1 MRVSVI
7 GTGYVG
13 LVTGTCLAESGNDV
27 MCMDIDSRKIDMLND
42 GVVPI
47 YEPGLEELIKRNVAH
62 GRLSFT
68 TDMARTVKNSDIIF
82 IAVGTPP
89 GEDGSA
95 DLKYVISAALE
106 IGRHANGYKVVVNK
120 STVPVGT
127 GDKVTA
133 AVSSRTRHK
142 FDVVSNPEFLKE
154 GAAIEDFMKP
164 DRVVIGSESPRATAL
179 MQELYA
185 PFVRTGKPILTMDI
199 RSAEMTKYA
208 ANAMLATKISFINEM
223 AVICA
228 SLGADIDSVRK
239 GMGYDRRIGFDFL
252 FPGVGYGGSC
262 FPKDVKALVQTAK
275 EYGVDAKVLKAVEA
289 VNDRQKNLLSEMVIR
304 HFSSQAGKKGKS
316 SKKPLAGMTIAVW
329 GLSFKP
335 RTDDMRE
342 APSVVII
349 NNLLR
354 AGAVVKA
361 HDPVAEHE
369 AGKIFGKRITIMD
382 DGYEALRGADAL
394 AVVTEWNE
402 FRNPDFRK
410 MKKLMKNPLVFD
422 GRNIYRQE
430 ELQKQGF
437 TYYGIGRRCAGRSNV
452 ADACIIRR
460 VKGREKG

>member
-1 MRVSVI
+1 MRISVI

-27 MCMDIDSRKIDMLND
+27 ICMDIDARKIEMLNN
-42 GVVPI
+42 GIVPI
-47 YEPGLEELIKRNVAH
+47 YEPGLEELVRRNVSH
-62 GRLSFT
+62 GRLNFT
-68 TDMARTVKNSDIIF
+68 AEMRKAVRNSDIIF

-89 GEDGSA
+89 DEDGSA
-95 DLKYVISAALE
+95 DLKYVLDAARQ
-106 IGRHANGYKVVVNK
+106 IGKNINGYKVVINK

-127 GDKVTA
+127 GDKVKA
-133 AVSSRTRHK
+133 AVASRTRHK

-154 GAAIEDFMKP
+154 GAAVEDFMKP
-164 DRVVIGSESPRATAL
+164 DRIVIGAESAKAAAL

-185 PFVRTGKPILTMDI
+185 PFVRTGKPILVMDI

-208 ANAMLATKISFINEM
+208 SNAILATKISFINEM
-223 AVICA
+223 AVICGR
-228 SLGADIDSVRK
+228 LGADIDNVRK

-262 FPKDVKALVQTAK
+262 FPKDVKALARTAK
-275 EYGVDAKVLKAVEA
+275 EYGVDAKVLNAVEA
-289 VNDRQKNLLSEMVIR
+289 VNERQKCLLSGMVLD
-304 HFSSQAGKKGKS
+304 HFSHPNKQNAKGT
-316 SKKPLAGMTIAVW
+316 KKPLAGLTIAIW

-354 AGAVVKA
+354 AGAVVNA

-369 AGKIFGKRITIMD
+369 ARRIFKNRITIMD
-382 DGYEALRGADAL
+382 DGYEAVRGADGL

-402 FRNPDFRK
+402 FRTPDFKK
-410 MKKLMKNPLVFD
+410 MKKIMKKAVVFD
-422 GRNIYRQE
+422 GRNIYNRE
-430 ELQKQGF
+430 ELRKMGF
-437 TYYGIGRRCAGRSNV
+437 TYYGIGR
-452 ADACIIRR
+452 
-460 VKGREKG
+460 K

>member
-1 MRVSVI
+1 MKISVI

-27 MCMDIDSRKIDMLND
+27 ICMDIDKKKIELLDE

-68 TDMARTVKNSDIIF
+68 ADMSRAVRSSRVIF

-89 GEDGSA
+89 GMDGSA
-95 DLKYVISAALE
+95 DLKYVLGAAKE
-106 IGRHANGYKVVVNK
+106 IARHMNSYKLIVNK

-127 GDKVTA
+127 ADKVSA
-133 AVSSRTRHK
+133 AVAAMTKYK
-142 FDVVSNPEFLKE
+142 FEVVSNPEFLKE
-154 GAAIEDFMKP
+154 GSAIEDFMKP
-164 DRVVIGSESPRATAL
+164 DRIVIGANSARA
-179 MQELYA
+179 MQIMHDVYA
-185 PFVRTGKPILTMDI
+185 PFVRKGDRTLVMDV

-208 ANAMLATKISFINEM
+208 SNAMLATKISFINEM
-223 AVICA
+223 ANICA
-228 SLGADIDSVRK
+228 SMGADIDSVRR
-239 GMGYDRRIGFDFL
+239 GMGYDKRIGFEFL

-275 EYGVDAKVLKAVEA
+275 DCGFKAKVLKAVEA
-289 VNDRQKNLLSEMVIR
+289 VNDHQKMVLVEKIVS
-304 HFSSQAGKKGKS
+304 HFNAKAAKKMKAS
-316 SKKPLAGMTIAVW
+316 NPSLAGRTIAVW

-349 NNLLR
+349 SNLLR
-354 AGAVVKA
+354 AGAEVKA
-361 HDPVAEHE
+361 HDPVAMDQ
-369 AGKIFGKRITIMD
+369 ARKIFKTSITLME

-402 FRNPDFRK
+402 FRAPDFQK
-410 MKKLMKNPLVFD
+410 MKKLMKKPVIFD
-422 GRNIYRQE
+422 GRNIYNPA
-430 ELQKQGF
+430 ELTKEGF
-437 TYYGIGRRCAGRSNV
+437 TYYGIGRS
-452 ADACIIRR
+452 
-460 VKGREKG
+460 

>member
-1 MRVSVI
+1 MKISVI

-27 MCMDIDSRKIDMLND
+27 ICMDIDKKKIELLNN

-68 TDMARTVKNSDIIF
+68 TTMSRAVRESSVIF

-89 GEDGSA
+89 GENGSA
-95 DLKYVISAALE
+95 DLKYVLGAAGD
-106 IGRHANGYKVVVNK
+106 IARHMNGYKVIVNK

-127 GDKVTA
+127 ADKVKTVVA
-133 AVSSRTRHK
+133 GKTKHK
-142 FDVVSNPEFLKE
+142 FEVVSNPEFLKE
-154 GAAIEDFMKP
+154 GSAIEDFMKP
-164 DRVVIGSESPRATAL
+164 DRIVIGANSARS
-179 MQELYA
+179 MQIMHDVYA
-185 PFVRTGKPILTMDI
+185 PFVRKGDRTLVMDV

-208 ANAMLATKISFINEM
+208 SNAMLATKISFINEM
-223 AVICA
+223 ANICA
-228 SLGADIDSVRK
+228 SLGADIDNVRR
-239 GMGYDRRIGFDFL
+239 GMGYDKRIGFEFL

-275 EYGVDAKVLKAVEA
+275 EHGFDARVLKSVEA
-289 VNDRQKNLLSEMVIR
+289 VNEQQKRVLSELILS
-304 HFSSQAGKKGKS
+304 HFASKKSPKNAGS
-316 SKKPLAGMTIAVW
+316 SKPLSGRTVAVW

-349 NNLLR
+349 RNLLS
-354 AGAVVKA
+354 AGAEIRA
-361 HDPVAEHE
+361 HDPVAMHE
-369 AGKIFGKRITIMD
+369 ARKIFKNRITLME

-402 FRNPDFRK
+402 FRTPDFQK
-410 MKKLMKNPLVFD
+410 MKKIMKKPVVFD
-422 GRNIYRQE
+422 GRNIYNQE
-430 ELQKQGF
+430 ELRNMGF
-437 TYYGIGRRCAGRSNV
+437 TYYGIGR
-452 ADACIIRR
+452 
-460 VKGREKG
+460 K

>member
-1 MRVSVI
+1 MKISVI

-27 MCMDIDSRKIDMLND
+27 LCMDIDERKIETLNS
-42 GVVPI
+42 GIVPI
-47 YEPGLEELIKRNVAH
+47 YEPGLEELIKRNAACD
-62 GRLSFT
+62 RLSFT
-68 TDMARTVKNSDIIF
+68 TDMAQAVKSSDIIF

-95 DLKYVISAALE
+95 DLKHVLGAARE
-106 IGRHANGYKVVVNK
+106 IGRHLNGYKVIVNK

-127 GDKVTA
+127 ADKVRA
-133 AVSSRTRHK
+133 AVAAGTKRK

-164 DRVVIGSESPRATAL
+164 DRVVIGSDSPRASVL
-179 MQELYA
+179 MHELYA
-185 PFVRTGKPILTMDI
+185 PFVRTGKPILTMDL

-208 ANAMLATKISFINEM
+208 SNALLAAKISFINEM
-223 AVICA
+223 ALICN
-228 SLGADIDSVRK
+228 SLGADIDNVRK
-239 GMGYDRRIGFDFL
+239 GMGYDRRIGFEFL

-262 FPKDVKALVQTAK
+262 FPKDVKALAQTAK
-275 EYGVDAKVLKAVEA
+275 DHGVDAKVLRSVEA
-289 VNDRQKNLLSEMVIR
+289 VNERQKHLLSDMILR
-304 HFSSQAGKKGKS
+304 HFFSAGAKKSAGI
-316 SKKPLAGMTIAVW
+316 KKPLAGMTIAVW

-361 HDPVAEHE
+361 HDPVAMGE
-369 AGKIFGKRITIMD
+369 AHRIFMNRIVLMQ
-382 DGYEALRGADAL
+382 DGYEALRGANAL

-402 FRNPDFRK
+402 FRTPDFLK
-410 MKKLMKNPLVFD
+410 MKKLMKQPVIFD
-422 GRNIYRQE
+422 GRNIFNQE
-430 ELQKQGF
+430 ELRKAGF
-437 TYYGIGRRCAGRSNV
+437 TYYGIGR
-452 ADACIIRR
+452 
-460 VKGREKG
+460 K

>member
-1 MRVSVI
+1 MKISVI

-27 MCMDIDSRKIDMLND
+27 ICMDIDNGKIEMLNN
-42 GVVPI
+42 GRVPI
-47 YEPGLEELIKRNVAH
+47 YEPGLEELIKRNVNQ

-68 TDMARTVKNSDIIF
+68 SNMANAVRSSNMIF

-95 DLKYVISAALE
+95 DLKYVIGAARE
-106 IGRHANGYKVVVNK
+106 IGRHMNGYKVVINK

-127 GDKVTA
+127 GDKVKA
-133 AVSSRTRHK
+133 AVASKTKHK

-164 DRVVIGSESPRATAL
+164 DRVVVGAESKNAALL

-185 PFVRTGKPILTMDI
+185 PFVRTGKPVLMMDI

-208 ANAMLATKISFINEM
+208 SNAMLATKISFINEM

-228 SLGADIDSVRK
+228 SLDADIDNVRK

-262 FPKDVKALVQTAK
+262 FPKDVKALVQTA
-275 EYGVDAKVLKAVEA
+275 EEFGVDAKVLKSVEA
-289 VNDRQKNLLSEMVIR
+289 VNERQKSLLSGMILR
-304 HFSSQAGKKGKS
+304 HFSSNNAQKKKGA
-316 SKKPLAGMTIAVW
+316 KKPLAGMTIAVW

-354 AGAVVKA
+354 AGAAVKA
-361 HDPVAEHE
+361 HDPVAEQE
-369 AGKIFGKRITIMD
+369 ARKIFGNRIKLMD

-402 FRNPDFRK
+402 FRTPDFQK
-410 MKKLMKNPLVFD
+410 MKKLMKKRLIFD
-422 GRNIYRQE
+422 GRNIYNQE
-430 ELQKQGF
+430 ELRKFGF
-437 TYYGIGRRCAGRSNV
+437 TYYGIGRR
-452 ADACIIRR
+452 
-460 VKGREKG
+460 

>member
-1 MRVSVI
+1 MKISVI

-27 MCMDIDSRKIDMLND
+27 VCMDIDEGKIEKLNA
-42 GVVPI
+42 GIVPI

-68 TDMARTVKNSDIIF
+68 TDMAQAVKTADIIF

-95 DLKYVISAALE
+95 DLKYVLGAAAE
-106 IGRHANGYKVVVNK
+106 IGRYLNGYKVVINK

-127 GDKVTA
+127 GDKVKA
-133 AVSSRTRHK
+133 AVSGKTKNK

-164 DRVVIGSESPRATAL
+164 DRIVIGVESPRAAAL

-185 PFVRTGKPILTMDI
+185 PFVRTGKPVLMMDI

-208 ANAMLATKISFINEM
+208 SNAMLATKISFINEM

-228 SLGADIDSVRK
+228 SMGADIDNVRK

-262 FPKDVKALVQTAK
+262 FPKDVKALVQTAR
-275 EYGVDAKVLKAVEA
+275 EHDVDAKVLKAVEA
-289 VNDRQKNLLSEMVIR
+289 VNDHQKNLLSDMVVR
-304 HFSSQAGKKGKS
+304 HFSTRGPKKEAA
-316 SKKPLAGMTIAVW
+316 SKKPLAGMTVAVW

-349 NNLLR
+349 HNLLR
-354 AGAVVKA
+354 AGALVKA
-361 HDPVAEHE
+361 HDPVAMDE
-369 AGKIFGKRITIMD
+369 ARKIFKNRITFAE
-382 DGYEALRGADAL
+382 DGYEALRDADAL
-394 AVVTEWNE
+394 TVVTEWNE
-402 FRNPDFRK
+402 FRTPDFQK
-410 MKKLMKNPLVFD
+410 MKKLMNKPVVFD
-422 GRNIYRQE
+422 GRNIYNQE
-430 ELQKQGF
+430 ELRKMGF
-437 TYYGIGRRCAGRSNV
+437 TYYGIGRR
-452 ADACIIRR
+452 
-460 VKGREKG
+460 

>member
-1 MRVSVI
+1 MKISVI

-27 MCMDIDSRKIDMLND
+27 ICMDIDERKIEMLNA
-42 GVVPI
+42 GIVPI

-62 GRLSFT
+62 GRLNFT
-68 TDMARTVKNSDIIF
+68 TDMAHAVMNADIIF

-95 DLKYVISAALE
+95 DLKYVLGVARE
-106 IGRHANGYKVVVNK
+106 IGKYMNGYKVVINK

-127 GDKVTA
+127 GDKVRTA
-133 AVSSRTRHK
+133 VASKTKHK

-154 GAAIEDFMKP
+154 GSAVDDFMKP
-164 DRVVIGSESPRATAL
+164 DRVVIGADSAKAFEI

-185 PFVRTGKPILTMDI
+185 PFVRKGDRILDMDI

-208 ANAMLATKISFINEM
+208 SNAMLATKISFINEM
-223 AVICA
+223 ANICA
-228 SLGADIDSVRK
+228 NLGADIDSVRR
-239 GMGYDRRIGFDFL
+239 GMGYDKRIGFEFL

-275 EYGVDAKVLKAVEA
+275 DHGLEAKILKAVET
-289 VNDRQKNLLSEMVIR
+289 VNERQKMVLFEMILN
-304 HFSSQAGKKGKS
+304 HFRDNPAKRERKS
-316 SKKPLAGMTIAVW
+316 TLPLAGKAIAVW

-349 NNLLR
+349 NSLLR
-354 AGAVVKA
+354 AGAEVRA
-361 HDPVAEHE
+361 HDPVASNE
-369 AGKIFGKRITIMD
+369 AQKIFKSRVALME
-382 DGYEALRGADAL
+382 DGYDTLRGADAL

-402 FRNPDFRK
+402 FRTPDFQK
-410 MKKLMKNPLVFD
+410 MKKLMKRPIIFD
-422 GRNIYRQE
+422 GRNIYNQE
-430 ELQKQGF
+430 ELKKMGF
-437 TYYGIGRRCAGRSNV
+437 TYYGIGR
-452 ADACIIRR
+452 
-460 VKGREKG
+460 K